1 MSVHGGEASAR
12 VLADNRTRGA
22 STAED
27 SAVSAQ
33 FATSGKDLDEHAF
46 AVQSVLDT
54 LRPHARAVS
63 ASDLPF
69 TIKLPNLLHL
79 ATDVEMQLA
88 PSSSALDIVAALHPT
103 AAATPG
109 RWDGSTRT
117 AMASG

>member
-1 MSVHGGEASAR
+1 M
-12 VLADNRTRGA
+12 
-22 STAED
+22 
-27 SAVSAQ
+27 
-33 FATSGKDLDEHAF
+33 
-46 AVQSVLDT
+46 QSVLDT

-69 TIKLPNLLHL
+69 TIKLPNLWHL

-88 PSSSALDIVAALHPT
+88 PSSSALDIVAALHST

-117 AMASG
+117 ARASG